1 MRGNKFGAFG
11 FNFANEYDGVIYVG
25 FGMSYDGGGSS
36 LPSALNVTLKIDI
49 TTNKVKVVDVDDGD
63 EGYYYFDKEKCRIR
77 FKSEYY

>member
-1 MRGNKFGAFG
+1 MFYVCDEKDGKFGVKDSRD
-11 FNFANEYDGVIYVG
+11 E
-25 FGMSYDGGGSS
+25 GGSS

-63 EGYYYFDKEKCRIR
+63 EGYYYFDKEKCCIR